1 MTRPDA
7 PPTSMQ
13 ATARSLAARA
23 APEQP
28 SRVEESEGQPEHRV
42 GGAYPMYFG
51 QDDAPLFGWLH
62 PPAAATPAELGL
74 VICNPFGNEAI
85 CTHRS
90 MRHLAEHAASEG
102 IPTIR
107 FDYAGA
113 GDSAG
118 HDFEPDRVSAWVASI
133 GAAADELRESAGVTR
148 ICLLGIRLGA
158 ALAVLAAAKRADIAA
173 LIAVAPVVKGKSYV
187 RELRMLQR
195 ATEAKRNITR
205 GDDADTVETAG
216 FALTAP
222 TQAALSEIDL
232 IRLTATPAA
241 RVLILDRAELPG
253 GERWEEHLR
262 DSGARVERLSVAG
275 FTEMMLDSHESV
287 VPRQILS
294 EAIRWLGALRD
305 EKSTG
310 AAGNAEPPSYPS
322 HSARTRAPGILL
334 PPPAAIDPVL
344 GENPPLAV
352 RESAVTFGSR
362 STLFAIV
369 AAPAENMGA
378 LVAKRRGIILL
389 NSGAIHHI
397 GPNRLYVGLARRLA
411 HLGHVVLR
419 MDIGGIGD
427 SPTPVGAEENAVYP
441 GHAVAD
447 VAAAVQYLREEWN
460 IQDVRAAGLCS
471 GAYHAFKAAAARLP
485 LSGIVLINPLTF
497 FWKEGMS
504 LKYPEHRV
512 AADIMR
518 YRTNV
523 LRPAAWV
530 KLLSGRVD
538 LWESSQILL
547 RRATILALTPLRN
560 VARSIGAPL
569 RNDLPSELQSIV
581 RAKIELQFV
590 FAGQDP
596 GVELLRDQ
604 GGAIARRLRAEGT
617 LRIESID
624 GADHT
629 FTDRALRASLVTV
642 LERAL
647 CG

>member
-1 MTRPDA
+1 
-7 PPTSMQ
+7 
-13 ATARSLAARA
+13 
-23 APEQP
+23 
-28 SRVEESEGQPEHRV
+28 
-42 GGAYPMYFG
+42 MYFG
-51 QDDAPLFGWLH
+51 RDDAPLFGWLH
-62 PPAAATPAELGL
+62 PAAAATPAGLGL

-85 CTHRS
+85 CAHRS
-90 MRHLAEHAASEG
+90 LRHLAERAATEG

-216 FALTAP
+216 FTLTAP

-241 RVLILDRAELPG
+241 RVLILERAELPS
-253 GERWEEHLR
+253 GERWEQHLR
-262 DSGARVERLSVAG
+262 DSGAQVERLSVAG

-287 VPRQILS
+287 VPRQILG

-305 EKSTG
+305 EKSTVT
-310 AAGNAEPPSYPS
+310 AGNAESPHPS
-322 HSARTRAPGILL
+322 HSARARALNVLL

-344 GENPPLAV
+344 GENPAV
-352 RESAVTFGSR
+352 AVKESAVTFGSR

-369 AAPAENMGA
+369 TAPAENMGA
-378 LVAKRRGIILL
+378 PVAKRRGIILL

-397 GPNRLYVGLARRLA
+397 GPSRLYVGLARRLA

-427 SPTPVGAEENAVYP
+427 SSTPVGAEENAVYP
-441 GHAVAD
+441 GHAVTD

-523 LRPAAWV
+523 LRPAAWA

-547 RRATILALTPLRN
+547 RRATILALTPMRT

-590 FAGQDP
+590 FADQDP

-617 LRIESID
+617 LGIESID

-629 FTDRALRASLVTV
+629 FTDRALRATLVTV